1 MKKSFLAPL
10 FIAAAVACTSGN
22 KAVIS
27 VEYPEKEDNSMV
39 VLSRLHFNTVSPID
53 TFELKGG
60 MVSIP
65 VEISEGTSDF
75 LYISVDGECSVPLLV
90 AASEKVNIRFT
101 EGGYECSGS
110 DESTKLQNLHKGINA
125 FDRRFDSLSA
135 IAAQAHLEGDVK
147 MEKQLKREMG
157 AMYVSQKRD
166 AIKYIYENPS
176 SLTVLPLLYRNITS
190 ELPLFAQNSDVLLME
205 RVYDS
210 LKVHYPSSAYL
221 VSLADEIQLR
231 KGAMIM
237 ETYMKE
243 AGEVDF
249 PDIALNDINGRQ
261 QILSA
266 YKGNVIALI
275 FWDSE
280 NVAQRNFNAELVEIY
295 NKYHKKG
302 FEIYQVSLNSDKT
315 AWALQVKSQQVPW
328 ISVCDPQGYLSASAL
343 MYNVTNLPAMYLIDK
358 EGTIVGKDI
367 FSITDLDAA
376 VSKAAR

>member
-1 MKKSFLAPL
+1 
-10 FIAAAVACTSGN
+10 
-22 KAVIS
+22 
-27 VEYPEKEDNSMV
+27 
-39 VLSRLHFNTVSPID
+39 
-53 TFELKGG
+53 
-60 MVSIP
+60 
-65 VEISEGTSDF
+65 
-75 LYISVDGECSVPLLV
+75 
-90 AASEKVNIRFT
+90 
-101 EGGYECSGS
+101 
-110 DESTKLQNLHKGINA
+110 
-125 FDRRFDSLSA
+125 
-135 IAAQAHLEGDVK
+135 
-147 MEKQLKREMG
+147 
-157 AMYVSQKRD
+157 
-166 AIKYIYENPS
+166 
-176 SLTVLPLLYRNITS
+176 
-190 ELPLFAQNSDVLLME
+190 
-205 RVYDS
+205 
-210 LKVHYPSSAYL
+210 
-221 VSLADEIQLR
+221 
-231 KGAMIM
+231 M

-280 NVAQRNFNAELVEIY
+280 NVAQRNYNAELVEIY

-367 FSITDLDAA
+367 FSITDLDAT
-376 VSKAAR
+376 VSKAVR

>member
-10 FIAAAVACTSGN
+10 FIAAAAACTSGN

-27 VEYPEKEDNSMV
+27 VEYPAKEDSKV
-39 VLSRLHFNTVSPID
+39 VLSMLHFNTVSPID

-60 MVSIP
+60 KANIP

-75 LYISVDGECSVPLLV
+75 LYITVDGEQSIPLLV
-90 AASEKVNIRFT
+90 AASEKVDIRFS
-101 EGGYECSGS
+101 EGGYECAGS
-110 DESTKLQNLHKGINA
+110 SESSKLQSLLLEFNA
-125 FDRRFDSLSA
+125 FDRKFDSLSTL
-135 IAAQAHLEGDVK
+135 AAQAHLDGNAK

-157 AMYVSQKRD
+157 SMYIAQKRD
-166 AIKYIYENPS
+166 AIKYIFENPS
-176 SLTVLPLLYRNITS
+176 SLTVLPLLYRNITP

-205 RVYDS
+205 RIYDS
-210 LKVHYPSSAYL
+210 LKVHYPSSVYL

-231 KGAMIM
+231 KGAMVM

-261 QILSA
+261 QILSQN
-266 YKGNVIALI
+266 KGNVIALI

-280 NVAQRNFNAELVEIY
+280 NVAQRNFNAELVELY
-295 NKYHKKG
+295 DRYHQKG
-302 FEIYQVSLNSDKT
+302 FEIYQVSLSSDKT

-343 MYNVTNLPAMYLIDK
+343 MYNVTELPAMYLIDK
-358 EGTIVGKDI
+358 EGSIVGKDI
-367 FSITDLDAA
+367 FSIIDLDAA
-376 VSKAAR
+376 VSKALR

>member
-1 MKKSFLAPL
+1 MKKTFLAPL

-27 VEYPEKEDNSMV
+27 VEYPGKEDSKV
-39 VLSRLHFNTVSPID
+39 VISRLHFSTVSPID
-53 TFELKGG
+53 TFDLKGG
-60 MVSIP
+60 RANIP

-75 LYISVDGECSVPLLV
+75 LYVTVDGENSIPLLV
-90 AASEKVNIRFT
+90 AASEKVNIRFA
-101 EGGYECSGS
+101 EGSYECAGS
-110 DESTKLQNLHKGINA
+110 PESSKLQSLHNEFNA
-125 FDRRFDSLSA
+125 FDRKFDSLFTL
-135 IAAQAHLEGDVK
+135 AAQAHLDGNTK